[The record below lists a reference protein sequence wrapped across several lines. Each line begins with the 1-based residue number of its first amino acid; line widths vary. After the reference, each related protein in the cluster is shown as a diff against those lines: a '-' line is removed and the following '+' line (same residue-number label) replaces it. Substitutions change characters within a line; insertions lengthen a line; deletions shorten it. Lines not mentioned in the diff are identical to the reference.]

1 MNYKEFQTIMV
12 EKLMDY
18 MVKNYEDLDLE
29 VNPVSNEDE
38 NEKVIRIVIKNRQD
52 TEPVSEMTIS
62 LKKPYEYFQ
71 MTGDIE
77 TCVSKLIEPM
87 ESILIYTMQQ
97 GTKNVTCEN
106 LKSNVIFQLVNT
118 EWNREMLADLPNRQ
132 FNDLSII
139 YRLVMKT
146 DDKGI
151 MSILIS
157 NDMAAKLGIDEG
169 QLFECAKINTKRLSA
184 PVIIDSNEVF
194 DLAKRD
200 ARTQDTDSMEY
211 MHSALP
217 ENIMWVISNDKNLY
231 GAAYVLYED
240 LLYELAEKIHSNLYI
255 LPSSIH
261 EQMLVPSY
269 LGELESLRELVQ
281 YVNVGEVGPEER
293 LSNQVYYYD
302 RFARTI
308 TIATDESVDVCEN
321 ESRQQD
327 EPTDICE
334 NESWQ
339 QDKLWQQA

>member
-18 MVKNYEDLDLE
+18 MVKNYKDLDFE

-52 TEPVSEMTIS
+52 TESVSKMSIS
-62 LKKPYEYFQ
+62 LKKPYEDFQ

-77 TCVSKLIEPM
+77 TCVSKLIKPM
-87 ESILIYTMQQ
+87 ESILIYAMLQ
-97 GTKNVTCEN
+97 NVTCEN

-118 EWNREMLADLPNRQ
+118 EWNREMLADMPNRQ

-151 MSILIS
+151 MSMLIS
-157 NDMAAKLGIDEG
+157 NYMAAKLGIDEE
-169 QLFECAKINTKRLSA
+169 QLFECAMVNTKRFFA
-184 PVIIDSNEVF
+184 PILIDSNEVF
-194 DLAKRD
+194 NFAMRETQMQDTD
-200 ARTQDTDSMEY
+200 SQDTDSMEY
-211 MHSALP
+211 MHSAFP
-217 ENIMWVISNDKNLY
+217 ENTMWVISNDKNLY

-240 LLYELAEKIHSNLYI
+240 LLYELAKKIQSNLYI

-269 LGELESLRELVQ
+269 LGELESLRETVQ
-281 YVNVGEVGPEER
+281 FVNMRGVSSEER

-308 TIATDESVDVCEN
+308 TIATDESE
-321 ESRQQD
+321 EG
-327 EPTDICE
+327 CE

>member
-18 MVKNYEDLDLE
+18 MVKNYKDLDLE
-29 VNPVSNEDE
+29 VNPVSDEDE

-52 TEPVSEMTIS
+52 TEPVSEMPIS

-77 TCVSKLIEPM
+77 TCVSKLIKPM
-87 ESILIYTMQQ
+87 ESILIYAMLQ
-97 GTKNVTCEN
+97 NVTCEN

-118 EWNREMLADLPNRQ
+118 EWNREMLADMPNRQ

-151 MSILIS
+151 MSTLIS
-157 NDMAAKLGIDEG
+157 NYMAAKLGIDEE
-169 QLFECAKINTKRLSA
+169 QLFECAMINTKRFFT

-200 ARTQDTDSMEY
+200 AQVQELDSMEY
-211 MHSALP
+211 MQSAFP
-217 ENIMWVISNDKNLY
+217 ENTMWVISNDKNLY

-240 LLYELAEKIHSNLYI
+240 LLYELAEKIQSNLYI

-269 LGELESLRELVQ
+269 LGELESLRETVQ
-281 YVNVGEVGPEER
+281 FVNMRGVSPKER

-308 TIATDESVDVCEN
+308 TIATDESVDGCEN

-327 EPTDICE
+327 ESMDISE
-334 NESWQ
+334 NELWQ